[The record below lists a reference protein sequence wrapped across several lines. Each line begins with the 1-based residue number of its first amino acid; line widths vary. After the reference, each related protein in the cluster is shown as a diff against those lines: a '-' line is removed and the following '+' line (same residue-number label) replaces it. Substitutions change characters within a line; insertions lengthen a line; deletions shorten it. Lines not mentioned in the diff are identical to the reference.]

1 MNTDTHIPKKRYGFF
16 AGSFLITLLLYID
29 RVCISSAKD
38 SISGD
43 LNLNDIE
50 MGWVLSAFALGY
62 ALFQVPG
69 GALGDKYGVRK
80 VMTSIMVIW
89 SIFTAATGFAWNYV
103 SMLLARF
110 IFGAGEAGAFPNIS
124 RAAYSWV
131 PLKERGI
138 FQGINFSG
146 SRLGAAFA
154 LPLVAYLIDAW
165 GWRTIFYFFGAIGI
179 LCSILF
185 YLLFR
190 NTPEEHS
197 AISETEKDFI
207 IKNRQQKKE
216 TTIESLPI
224 RKILSSKNVILAM
237 IQYIG
242 SNFIFFFMLTWL
254 FPYIKAK
261 YNLNLVTTGF
271 YAMMPLLAGALG
283 NWVSGYTVDAIYK
296 TGKWK
301 ASRQIPAIIGFILV
315 ISGIISSLY
324 MDTALGAVLC
334 LSVAIFGADMTLSP
348 SWSFCMDIGKEHSGK
363 VSGMM
368 NMAGNIG
375 AFTTA
380 LAFPYL
386 QSWTGSNDPFFFL
399 AAILGLVAI
408 VCWIFMDSTKPII
421 DEN

>member
-1 MNTDTHIPKKRYGFF
+1 MSTRIPTKRYGFF
-16 AGSFLITLLLYID
+16 VGSFLITLLLYID

-38 SISGD
+38 AITND
-43 LNLNDIE
+43 LVLTDIQ

-80 VMTSIMVIW
+80 VMTSIMVLW
-89 SIFTAATGFAWNYV
+89 SVFTAMTGAAWNYMT
-103 SMLLARF
+103 MLTARF
-110 IFGAGEAGAFPNIS
+110 IFGAGEAGAFPNIA
-124 RAAYSWV
+124 RAAFSWV
-131 PLKERGI
+131 PLQERGT

-165 GWRTIFYFFGAIGI
+165 GWRTIFYFFGALGI
-179 LCSILF
+179 MGAVLF
-185 YLLFR
+185 YALFR
-190 NTPEEHS
+190 NTPEEHKGVS
-197 AISETEKDFI
+197 AIERDYI
-207 IKNRQQKKE
+207 IKNRQEKKE
-216 TTIESLPI
+216 STHTLPI
-224 RKILSSKNVILAM
+224 QRILGTKNVILVM
-237 IQYIG
+237 IQYVG

-261 YNLNLVTTGF
+261 YELNLVTTGF

-283 NWVSGYTVDAIYK
+283 NWVSGYTVDYIYK
-296 TGKWK
+296 KDKWE
-301 ASRQIPAIIGFILV
+301 ASRRTPAIIGFALV
-315 ISGIISSLY
+315 VVGIISSLY
-324 MDTALGAVLC
+324 MDSALGAVLC

-368 NMAGNIG
+368 NMAGNLG

-386 QSWTGSNDPFFFL
+386 QSWTGSNDPFFFV
-399 AAILGLVAI
+399 AAFLGVVAI
-408 VCWIFMDSTKPII
+408 VCWIFMDATKPIQI
-421 DEN
+421 ED

>member
-1 MNTDTHIPKKRYGFF
+1 MNKHIPFKRYGFF
-16 AGSFLITLLLYID
+16 AGSFFITLLLYID
-29 RVCISSAKD
+29 RICISSAKD
-38 SISGD
+38 NITHDLSIS
-43 LNLNDIE
+43 DIQ

-80 VMTSIMVIW
+80 VMTGIMLIW
-89 SIFTAATGFAWNYV
+89 SLFTALTGVAWNYI
-103 SMLLARF
+103 SMLFCRF

-165 GWRTIFYFFGAIGI
+165 GWREIFYFFGGVGV

-185 YLLFR
+185 YFLFR
-190 NTPEEHS
+190 NKPEEHS
-197 AISETEKDFI
+197 GISDAEKEFI
-207 IKNRQQKKE
+207 IKNRQQAEEKE
-216 TTIESLPI
+216 GADLPLG
-224 RKILSSKNVILAM
+224 RILGSKNVRLAM

-271 YAMMPLLAGALG
+271 YAMLPLIAGAIG
-283 NWVSGYTVDAIYK
+283 NWVSGYAVDAIYK
-296 TGKWK
+296 KGNWK
-301 ASRQIPAIIGFILV
+301 RSRQLPAVIGFVLVVLGIL
-315 ISGIISSLY
+315 SSLY
-324 MDTALGAVLC
+324 METALGAVLC

-348 SWSFCMDIGKEHSGK
+348 SWAFCMDIGKEHSGK

-368 NMAGNIG
+368 NMAGNLG
-375 AFTTA
+375 SFATA

-386 QSWTGSNDPFFFL
+386 QSWTGSNEPFFYV
-399 AAILGLVAI
+399 AAFLGLISI
-408 VCWIFMDSTKPII
+408 VCWFYMNPDKSII

>member
-1 MNTDTHIPKKRYGFF
+1 MSQSTPSKRYGFF
-16 AGSFLITLLLYID
+16 AGSFLITLLLYVD

-43 LNLNDIE
+43 LNLTDIQ

-80 VMTSIMVIW
+80 VMTSIMVLW
-89 SIFTAATGFAWNYV
+89 SIFTAFTGAAWNYV
-103 SMLLARF
+103 SMLTCRF

-124 RAAYSWV
+124 RAAFSWV

-165 GWRTIFYFFGAIGI
+165 GWRSIFYFFGAIGI
-179 LCSILF
+179 VYSIIF
-185 YLLFR
+185 YFLFR
-190 NTPEEHS
+190 NKPEDHNG
-197 AISETEKDFI
+197 ISNLEKTYI
-207 IKNRQQKKE
+207 IENRQQEEEVKRA
-216 TTIESLPI
+216 LPLS
-224 RKILSSKNVILAM
+224 RILRSKNVILAM

-271 YAMMPLLAGALG
+271 YAMLPLLAGAVG

-296 TGKWK
+296 RGKWK
-301 ASRQIPAIIGFILV
+301 LSRQVPAIIGFCLVVIGILT
-315 ISGIISSLY
+315 SLY
-324 MDTALGAVLC
+324 METALGAVLC

-348 SWSFCMDIGKEHSGK
+348 SWSFCIDIGKENSGK

-368 NMAGNIG
+368 NMAGNLG
-375 AFTTA
+375 SFSTA

-386 QSWTGSNDPFFFL
+386 LDWTGSSDPFFFV
-399 AAILGLVAI
+399 ASILGVIAI
-408 VCWIFMDSTKPII
+408 VCWLFMDSSKEISYE
-421 DEN
+421 D

>member
-1 MNTDTHIPKKRYGFF
+1 MSERIPTKRYGFF
-16 AGSFLITLLLYID
+16 VGSFFLTLLLYID

-38 SISGD
+38 AISGD
-43 LNLNDIE
+43 LNFTDIQ

-69 GALGDKYGVRK
+69 GAMGDKYGVRK
-80 VMTSIMVIW
+80 VMTSIMVVW
-89 SIFTAATGFAWNYV
+89 SIFTAFTGAAWSYS
-103 SMLLARF
+103 SMLICRF
-110 IFGAGEAGAFPNIS
+110 VFGAGEAGAFPNIS

-131 PLKERGI
+131 PIKERGI

-154 LPLVAYLIDAW
+154 LPLVAFLIDAW
-165 GWRTIFYFFGAIGI
+165 GWRTIFYFFGVIGI
-179 LCSILF
+179 LFAILF
-185 YLLFR
+185 FVLFR
-190 NTPEEHS
+190 NKPEEHRGLS
-197 AISETEKDFI
+197 IMEKEFI
-207 IKNRQQKKE
+207 IKNRQQEEEKAAIVLPLK
-216 TTIESLPI
+216 TIL
-224 RKILSSKNVILAM
+224 KSKNVILVM
-237 IQYIG
+237 IQYVG

-261 YNLNLVTTGF
+261 YDLNLVDTGF
-271 YAMMPLLAGALG
+271 YAMLPFLAGAVG

-296 TGKWK
+296 KGNWK
-301 ASRQIPAIIGFILV
+301 LSRQVPAVIGFILV
-315 ISGIISSLY
+315 VIGILASLY
-324 MDTALGAVLC
+324 METALGAVLC

-348 SWSFCMDIGKEHSGK
+348 SWSFCMDIGKENSGK

-386 QSWTGSNDPFFFL
+386 IKWTGSSEPFFYVAAFL
-399 AAILGLVAI
+399 GVIAI
-408 VCWIFMDSTKPII
+408 VCWLFMNPTKEISH
-421 DEN
+421 ES

>member
-1 MNTDTHIPKKRYGFF
+1 MSERIPTKRYGFF
-16 AGSFLITLLLYID
+16 VGSFFLTLLLYID

-38 SISGD
+38 AISGD
-43 LNLNDIE
+43 LNFTDIQ

-69 GALGDKYGVRK
+69 GAMGDKYGVRK
-80 VMTSIMVIW
+80 VMTSIMVVW
-89 SIFTAATGFAWNYV
+89 SIFTALTGAAWSYS
-103 SMLLARF
+103 SMLICRF

-154 LPLVAYLIDAW
+154 LPLVAFLIDVW
-165 GWRTIFYFFGAIGI
+165 GWRTIFYFFGAIG
-179 LCSILF
+179 LLFAILF
-185 YLLFR
+185 FVLFR
-190 NTPEEHS
+190 NKPEEHRGLS
-197 AISETEKDFI
+197 IKEKEFI
-207 IKNRQQKKE
+207 IKNRQQEEEKTAIELPLK
-216 TTIESLPI
+216 TIL
-224 RKILSSKNVILAM
+224 KSKNVILIM
-237 IQYIG
+237 IQYVG

-261 YNLNLVTTGF
+261 YDLNLVTTGF
-271 YAMMPLLAGALG
+271 YAMLPFLAGAVG

-296 TGKWK
+296 KGNWK
-301 ASRQIPAIIGFILV
+301 LSRQVPAIIGFILV
-315 ISGIISSLY
+315 VIGILTSLY
-324 MDTALGAVLC
+324 METALGAVLC

-348 SWSFCMDIGKEHSGK
+348 SWSFCMDIGKENSGK

-368 NMAGNIG
+368 NMAGNLG

-386 QSWTGSNDPFFFL
+386 IKWTGSSEPFFYVAAFL
-399 AAILGLVAI
+399 GIVAI
-408 VCWIFMDSTKPII
+408 VCWLFMNPAKEISH
-421 DEN
+421 ES

>member
-1 MNTDTHIPKKRYGFF
+1 MINNSKRYRFF
-16 AGSFLITLLLYID
+16 LGSFLITLLLYVD

-38 SISGD
+38 AISGD
-43 LNLNDIE
+43 LSLTDIQ

-80 VMTSIMVIW
+80 VMTGIMVLW
-89 SIFTAATGFAWNYV
+89 SIFTSLTGAAWNYI
-103 SMLLARF
+103 SMLCFRF

-124 RAAYSWV
+124 RAAFSWI
-131 PLKERGI
+131 PTKERGA

-154 LPLVAYLIDAW
+154 LPLVAYLIDSW
-165 GWRTIFYFFGAIGI
+165 GWRNIFYFFGAIGI
-179 LCSILF
+179 LFALMF
-185 YLLFR
+185 YAFFR
-190 NTPEEHS
+190 NKPEDHPGLS
-197 AISETEKDFI
+197 DTEKDYI
-207 IKNRQQKKE
+207 VKNRQQEVEKE
-216 TTIESLPI
+216 GGNLPLG
-224 RKILSSKNVILAM
+224 KILGSKNVILAM

-242 SNFIFFFMLTWL
+242 SNFIFFFTLTWL

-261 YNLNLVTTGF
+261 YELSLVDTGL
-271 YAMMPLLAGALG
+271 YAMLPLLAGAVG
-283 NWVSGYTVDAIYK
+283 NWTSGFMVDAIYK

-301 ASRQIPAIIGFILV
+301 LSRQLPATIGFVLVVIGIL
-315 ISGIISSLY
+315 SSLY

-348 SWSFCMDIGKEHSGK
+348 SWSFCMDIGEENSGK

-386 QSWTGSNDPFFFL
+386 QEWTGSNEPFFYV
-399 AAILGLVAI
+399 AAILGFIAI
-408 VCWIFMDSTKPII
+408 FCWYFMNPDKKLS
-421 DEN
+421 DA

>member
-1 MNTDTHIPKKRYGFF
+1 MNTIPKKRYFFF

-38 SISGD
+38 SISSD
-43 LNLNDIE
+43 LNLTDIQ

-69 GALGDKYGVRK
+69 GSLGDKYGVRK
-80 VMTSIMVIW
+80 VMTSIMVLW
-89 SIFTAATGFAWNYV
+89 SIFTALTGVAWNYI
-103 SMLLARF
+103 SMLFFRF

-124 RAAYSWV
+124 RAAFSWV
-131 PLKERGI
+131 PTKERGV

-154 LPLVAYLIDAW
+154 LPLVAYLIDEW
-165 GWRTIFYFFGAIGI
+165 GWRDIFYFFGVIGI
-179 LCSILF
+179 LFAISF
-185 YLLFR
+185 FTFFR
-190 NTPEEHS
+190 NRPEEHS
-197 AISETEKDFI
+197 GLSEKEKEFI
-207 IKNRQQKKE
+207 VKNRQQEVEVKGGN
-216 TTIESLPI
+216 LPL
-224 RKILSSKNVILAM
+224 KTILSSKNVILAM

-261 YNLNLVTTGF
+261 YELSLVSTGF
-271 YAMMPLLAGALG
+271 YAMLPLLAGAVG
-283 NWVSGYTVDAIYK
+283 NWVSGFMVDSIYRK
-296 TGKWK
+296 GHWK
-301 ASRQIPAIIGFILV
+301 KSRQLPATIGFILV
-315 ISGIISSLY
+315 VIGILSSLY

-348 SWSFCMDIGKEHSGK
+348 SWSFCMDIGEENSGK

-368 NMAGNIG
+368 NMAGNLG
-375 AFTTA
+375 SFTTA

-386 QSWTGSNDPFFFL
+386 QEWTGSNEPFFYV
-399 AAILGLVAI
+399 AAVLGVISIL
-408 VCWIFMDSTKPII
+408 CWSFMNPNKKLNNA
-421 DEN
+421 E

>member
-1 MNTDTHIPKKRYGFF
+1 MIGNSKRYRFF
-16 AGSFLITLLLYID
+16 LGSFLITLLLYVD

-38 SISGD
+38 SISSD
-43 LNLNDIE
+43 LNLTDIQ

-69 GALGDKYGVRK
+69 GAFGDKYGVRK
-80 VMTSIMVIW
+80 VMTTIMVLW
-89 SIFTAATGFAWNYV
+89 SIFTSLTGAAWNYV
-103 SMLLARF
+103 SMLFFRF

-124 RAAYSWV
+124 RAAFSWV
-131 PLKERGI
+131 PTKERGA

-165 GWRTIFYFFGAIGI
+165 GWRNIFYFFGVVGI
-179 LCSILF
+179 LFAVLF
-185 YLLFR
+185 YAFFR
-190 NTPEEHS
+190 NKPEDHS
-197 AISETEKDFI
+197 GLSDEEKQYI
-207 IKNRQQKKE
+207 LKNRQQEVEKTGGNLSLK
-216 TTIESLPI
+216 TII
-224 RKILSSKNVILAM
+224 SSKNVILAM

-261 YNLNLVTTGF
+261 YELSLVATGF
-271 YAMMPLLAGALG
+271 YAMLPLLAGALG
-283 NWVSGYTVDAIYK
+283 NWVSGFMVDSIYK
-296 TGKWK
+296 RGKWK
-301 ASRQIPAIIGFILV
+301 LSRQLPATIGFVLVVIGIL
-315 ISGIISSLY
+315 SSLY
-324 MDTALGAVLC
+324 MDSALGAVLC

-348 SWSFCMDIGKEHSGK
+348 SWSFCMDIGEENSGK

-386 QSWTGSNDPFFFL
+386 QSWTGSNEPFFYI
-399 AAILGLVAI
+399 AAALGFVAI
-408 VCWIFMDSTKPII
+408 FCWYFMNPDNKLS
-421 DEN
+421 DAN

>member
-1 MNTDTHIPKKRYGFF
+1 MINNSKRYRFF
-16 AGSFLITLLLYID
+16 LGSFLITLLLYVD

-38 SISGD
+38 AISGD
-43 LNLNDIE
+43 LGLTDIQ

-80 VMTSIMVIW
+80 VMTGIMILW
-89 SIFTAATGFAWNYV
+89 SIFTSLTGVAWNYI
-103 SMLLARF
+103 SMLFFRF

-124 RAAYSWV
+124 RAAFSWI
-131 PLKERGI
+131 PTKERGA

-154 LPLVAYLIDAW
+154 LPLVAYLIDSW
-165 GWRTIFYFFGAIGI
+165 GWRNIFYFFGAVGVVFAIA
-179 LCSILF
+179 F
-185 YLLFR
+185 YVFFR
-190 NTPEEHS
+190 NKPEDHPGLS
-197 AISETEKDFI
+197 NQEKQFI
-207 IKNRQQKKE
+207 VKNRQQEVERKGGN
-216 TTIESLPI
+216 LPLE
-224 RKILSSKNVILAM
+224 KILGSNNVILAM

-261 YNLNLVTTGF
+261 YELGLVTTGF
-271 YAMMPLLAGALG
+271 YAMLPLLAGAVG
-283 NWVSGYTVDAIYK
+283 NWVSGFMVDAIYK

-301 ASRQIPAIIGFILV
+301 QSRQIPATIGFTLVVIGIL
-315 ISGIISSLY
+315 SSLY

-348 SWSFCMDIGKEHSGK
+348 SWSFCMDIGEENSGK

-375 AFTTA
+375 AFSTA

-386 QSWTGSNDPFFFL
+386 REWTGSDEPFFYL
-399 AAILGLVAI
+399 AAALGFVAI
-408 VCWIFMDSTKPII
+408 FCWYFMNPNQKLSDA
-421 DEN
+421 

>member
-1 MNTDTHIPKKRYGFF
+1 MATKTPTRRYGFF

-43 LNLNDIE
+43 LNLTDIE

-80 VMTSIMVIW
+80 VMTTIMILW
-89 SIFTAATGFAWNYV
+89 SIFTAFTGAAWNYV
-103 SMLLARF
+103 SMLFARF

-165 GWRTIFYFFGAIGI
+165 GWRSIFYFFGGVGI
-179 LCSILF
+179 ICSLF
-185 YLLFR
+185 FYFLFR
-190 NTPEEHS
+190 NKPEEHS
-197 AISETEKDFI
+197 GISDEEKAYI
-207 IKNRQQKKE
+207 IKNRQQEEEGEKTE
-216 TTIESLPI
+216 LPLS
-224 RKILSSKNVILAM
+224 KILGSKNVILAM

-271 YAMMPLLAGALG
+271 YAMLPLLAGAVG

-301 ASRQIPAIIGFILV
+301 LSRQLPAIFGFSLVVIGIL
-315 ISGIISSLY
+315 SSLY
-324 MDTALGAVLC
+324 METALGAVLC
-334 LSVAIFGADMTLSP
+334 LSVAIFGADMSLSP
-348 SWSFCMDIGKEHSGK
+348 SWSFCMDIGKENSGK

-386 QSWTGSNDPFFFL
+386 QAWTGANEPFFYV
-399 AAILGLVAI
+399 AAFLGLVAI
-408 VCWIFMDSTKPII
+408 VCWVFMDSTKAIS
-421 DEN
+421 DEK

>member
-1 MNTDTHIPKKRYGFF
+1 MNTEKHIPKKRYGFF

-38 SISGD
+38 SITGD
-43 LNLNDIE
+43 LNLTDIQ

-69 GALGDKYGVRK
+69 GALGDRFGVRK
-80 VMTSIMVIW
+80 VMTSIMVLW
-89 SIFTAATGFAWNYV
+89 SIFTALTGAAWNYT

-110 IFGAGEAGAFPNIS
+110 IFGSGEAGAFPNIA
-124 RAAYSWV
+124 RAAYSWI

-165 GWRTIFYFFGAIGI
+165 GWRNIFYFFGAVGI
-179 LCSILF
+179 VCALLF
-185 YLLFR
+185 YLFFR
-190 NTPEEHS
+190 NKPEEHPG
-197 AISETEKDFI
+197 ISEIEKAFI
-207 IKNRQQKKE
+207 INNRQQGKE
-216 TTIESLPI
+216 IDKENLSVK
-224 RKILSSKNVILAM
+224 RILGSTNTILAM
-237 IQYIG
+237 VQYIG

-254 FPYIKAK
+254 FPYIKDK
-261 YNLNLVTTGF
+261 YNLNLITTGL

-283 NWVSGYTVDAIYK
+283 NWVSGYTVDTIYK

-301 ASRQIPAIIGFILV
+301 TSRQIPAIIGFSMVVIGIL
-315 ISGIISSLY
+315 SSLY

-334 LSVAIFGADMTLSP
+334 LSVSIFGADMTLSP

-368 NMAGNIG
+368 NMAGNLG
-375 AFTTA
+375 AFATA

-386 QSWTGSNDPFFFL
+386 QSWTGSNDSFFFL
-399 AAILGLVAI
+399 AALLGGVAI
-408 VCWIFMDSTKPII
+408 ICWIFMDSTKPITN
-421 DEN
+421 EK

>member
-1 MNTDTHIPKKRYGFF
+1 MINNSKRYRFF
-16 AGSFLITLLLYID
+16 LGSFLITLLLYVD

-43 LNLNDIE
+43 LGLSDIQ

-80 VMTSIMVIW
+80 VLTIIMVLW
-89 SIFTAATGFAWNYV
+89 SIFTSLTGAAWNYI
-103 SMLLARF
+103 SMLFFRF
-110 IFGAGEAGAFPNIS
+110 TFGAGEAGAFPNIS
-124 RAAYSWV
+124 RAAFSWV
-131 PLKERGI
+131 PTKERGA

-165 GWRTIFYFFGAIGI
+165 GWRNIFYFFGVIGV
-179 LCSILF
+179 LFAALF
-185 YLLFR
+185 YTFFR
-190 NTPEEHS
+190 NKPEDHKGLSQE
-197 AISETEKDFI
+197 EKAFI
-207 IKNRQQKKE
+207 VKNRQQKVEKKGGN
-216 TTIESLPI
+216 LPLS
-224 RKILSSKNVILAM
+224 KILASRNVIFVML
-237 IQYIG
+237 QYIG

-254 FPYIKAK
+254 FPYIKEK
-261 YNLNLVTTGF
+261 YELSLVTTGF
-271 YAMMPLLAGALG
+271 YAMLPFLAGAVG
-283 NWVSGYTVDAIYK
+283 NWVSGFTVDAIYK
-296 TGKWK
+296 RGKWK
-301 ASRQIPAIIGFILV
+301 LSRQLPASIGFVLVVIGIL
-315 ISGIISSLY
+315 SSLY

-348 SWSFCMDIGKEHSGK
+348 SWSFCMDIGEENSGK

-375 AFTTA
+375 SFITG

-386 QSWTGSNDPFFFL
+386 RKWTGSDAPFFYV
-399 AAILGLVAI
+399 AAALGFIAI
-408 VCWIFMDSTKPII
+408 FCWVFMNPEKKLS
-421 DEN
+421 NAN

>member
-1 MNTDTHIPKKRYGFF
+1 MIKKVPSKRYGFF

-38 SISGD
+38 SISAE
-43 LNLNDIE
+43 LNLTDIQ

-69 GALGDKYGVRK
+69 GAMGDKYGVRK
-80 VMTSIMVIW
+80 VMTSIMVLW
-89 SIFTAATGFAWNYV
+89 SFFTALTGAAWSYM
-103 SMLLARF
+103 SMLFFRF
-110 IFGAGEAGAFPNIS
+110 IFGGAEAGAFPNIS
-124 RAAYSWV
+124 RAAFSWV

-154 LPLVAYLIDAW
+154 LPLVAYLIEAW
-165 GWRTIFYFFGAIGI
+165 GWRSIFYFFGIIGVI
-179 LCSILF
+179 CAGLF
-185 YLLFR
+185 YVLFR
-190 NTPEEHS
+190 NKPEEHPG
-197 AISETEKDFI
+197 ISQLEKDYI
-207 IKNRQQKKE
+207 IENRQKE
-216 TTIESLPI
+216 TDAKKVELPI
-224 RKILSSKNVILAM
+224 GVILKSKNVILAM

-254 FPYIKAK
+254 FPYIKDK
-261 YNLNLVTTGF
+261 YDLNLVTTGF

-296 TGKWK
+296 SGKWK
-301 ASRQIPAIIGFILV
+301 LSRQVPAIVGFVLVVTGIL
-315 ISGIISSLY
+315 SSLY

-348 SWSFCMDIGKEHSGK
+348 SWSFCMDIGKENSGK

-368 NMAGNIG
+368 NMAGNLG
-375 AFTTA
+375 AFSTA

-386 QSWTGSNDPFFFL
+386 IEWTGSTQPFFYV
-399 AAILGLVAI
+399 AAFLGLVAI
-408 VCWIFMDSTKPII
+408 VCWLYMDSSKEIKY
-421 DEN
+421 EK

>member
-1 MNTDTHIPKKRYGFF
+1 MSKSIPSKRYGFF
-16 AGSFLITLLLYID
+16 LGSFLITLLLYVD

-38 SISGD
+38 SISKD
-43 LNLNDIE
+43 LNLTDIQ

-80 VMTSIMVIW
+80 VMTSIMVLW
-89 SIFTAATGFAWNYV
+89 SIFTAFTGAAWNYI
-103 SMLLARF
+103 SMLVCRF

-124 RAAYSWV
+124 RAAFSWV

-165 GWRTIFYFFGAIGI
+165 GWRAIFYFFGAVGI
-179 LCSILF
+179 VCSVLF
-185 YLLFR
+185 YFLFR
-190 NTPEEHS
+190 NKPEEHS
-197 AISETEKDFI
+197 GISDEEKTYI
-207 IKNRQQKKE
+207 IENRQQEEEKTKRV
-216 TTIESLPI
+216 LPLS
-224 RKILSSKNVILAM
+224 RILGSKNVILAM
-237 IQYIG
+237 IQYVG

-254 FPYIKAK
+254 FPYIKTK

-271 YAMMPLLAGALG
+271 YAMLPLLAGAVG

-296 TGKWK
+296 KGKWK
-301 ASRQIPAIIGFILV
+301 LSRQVPAIIGFCLV
-315 ISGIISSLY
+315 VIGIIASLY
-324 MDTALGAVLC
+324 METALGAVLC

-348 SWSFCMDIGKEHSGK
+348 SWAFCMDIGKENSGK

-368 NMAGNIG
+368 NMAGNLG

-386 QSWTGSNDPFFFL
+386 MAWTGSNEPFFFI
-399 AAILGLVAI
+399 AAFLGVVAI
-408 VCWIFMDSTKPII
+408 VCWLFMDSAKEIQYE
-421 DEN
+421 D

>member
-1 MNTDTHIPKKRYGFF
+1 MINNSKRYRFF
-16 AGSFLITLLLYID
+16 LGSFLITLLLYID

-38 SISGD
+38 AISGD
-43 LNLNDIE
+43 LNLTDIQ

-80 VMTSIMVIW
+80 VMTGIMILW
-89 SIFTAATGFAWNYV
+89 SIFTSLTGFAWNYI
-103 SMLLARF
+103 SMLFFRF
-110 IFGAGEAGAFPNIS
+110 LFGAGEAGAFPNIS
-124 RAAYSWV
+124 RAAFSWI
-131 PLKERGI
+131 PTKERGA

-154 LPLVAYLIDAW
+154 LPLVAYLIDSW
-165 GWRTIFYFFGAIGI
+165 GWRNIFYFFGVIGI
-179 LCSILF
+179 LFAIMF
-185 YLLFR
+185 YVFFR
-190 NTPEEHS
+190 NKPEDHPGLS
-197 AISETEKDFI
+197 DTEKNYI
-207 IKNRQQKKE
+207 VKHRQQEVEKRGGN
-216 TTIESLPI
+216 LALG
-224 RKILSSKNVILAM
+224 KILGSTNVILAM

-261 YNLNLVTTGF
+261 YELSLVATGF
-271 YAMMPLLAGALG
+271 YAMLPLLAGAVG
-283 NWVSGYTVDAIYK
+283 NWTSGFMVDAIYK

-301 ASRQIPAIIGFILV
+301 LSRQLPATIGFVLVVIGIL
-315 ISGIISSLY
+315 SSLY

-348 SWSFCMDIGKEHSGK
+348 SWSFCMDIGEENSGK

-386 QSWTGSNDPFFFL
+386 REWTGTDEPFFYI
-399 AAILGLVAI
+399 AAALGFVAI
-408 VCWIFMDSTKPII
+408 FCWYFMNPNKKLSDA
-421 DEN
+421 

>member
-1 MNTDTHIPKKRYGFF
+1 MINDSKRYRFF
-16 AGSFLITLLLYID
+16 LGSFLITLLLYVD

-43 LNLNDIE
+43 LGLNDIQ

-80 VMTSIMVIW
+80 VMTGIMILW
-89 SIFTAATGFAWNYV
+89 SVFTSLTGAAWNYA
-103 SMLLARF
+103 SMLFFRF

-124 RAAYSWV
+124 RAAFSWI
-131 PLKERGI
+131 PTKERGA

-154 LPLVAYLIDAW
+154 LPLVAYLIDSW
-165 GWRTIFYFFGAIGI
+165 GWRNIFYFFGAVGF
-179 LCSILF
+179 LF
-185 YLLFR
+185 AIAFYAFFR
-190 NTPEEHS
+190 NKPEDHPGLSDE
-197 AISETEKDFI
+197 EKKYI
-207 IKNRQQKKE
+207 VKNRQQEVERKGGN
-216 TTIESLPI
+216 LPLG
-224 RKILSSKNVILAM
+224 KILSSNNVILAM
-237 IQYIG
+237 VQYIG

-261 YNLNLVTTGF
+261 YELGLVATGF
-271 YAMMPLLAGALG
+271 YAMLPLLAGALG
-283 NWVSGYTVDAIYK
+283 NWVSGFMVDAIYK

-301 ASRQIPAIIGFILV
+301 QSRQIPATIGFVLVVIGIL
-315 ISGIISSLY
+315 SSLY

-348 SWSFCMDIGKEHSGK
+348 SWSFCMDIGEENSGK

-386 QSWTGSNDPFFFL
+386 REWTGSDEPFFYV
-399 AAILGLVAI
+399 AAALGFVAI
-408 VCWIFMDSTKPII
+408 FCWYFMNPNKKLSDA
-421 DEN
+421 